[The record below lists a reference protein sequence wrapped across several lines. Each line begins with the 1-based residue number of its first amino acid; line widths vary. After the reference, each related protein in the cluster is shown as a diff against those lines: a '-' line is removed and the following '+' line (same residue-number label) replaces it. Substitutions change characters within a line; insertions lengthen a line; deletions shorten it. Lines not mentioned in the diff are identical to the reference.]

1 LDHCYYKKRKNISG
15 GIISTRATRM
25 FDPTRFLKYA
35 RGRLK
40 LWADFHKDYV
50 SFVSVFQ
57 KLPETELASLM
68 VTKYISHLR
77 KRFTQHKFISAE
89 IAFVRSAPVEYLDLV
104 RKVKLCTET
113 ELDEIIEFYDGV
125 FALSEMSKKEKNPG
139 GNSFPP
145 ARHACSIHH
154 VS

>member
-1 LDHCYYKKRKNISG
+1 
-15 GIISTRATRM
+15 M
-25 FDPTRFLKYA
+25 FDSPRFLKYA

-89 IAFVRSAPVEYLDLV
+89 IAFVRSAPAEYLDLV
-104 RKVKLCTET
+104 RKAAICTET
-113 ELDEIIEFYDGV
+113 VLDEIIEFYDGV
-125 FALSEMSKKEKNPG
+125 FALSEMSNKRK
-139 GNSFPP
+139 
-145 ARHACSIHH
+145 RC
-154 VS
+154 

>member
-1 LDHCYYKKRKNISG
+1 MIIKKRKKSWWKF
-15 GIISTRATRM
+15 ISTCAARM
-25 FDPTRFLKYA
+25 FDSPRFLKYA

-68 VTKYISHLR
+68 ATKYISHLR

-89 IAFVRSAPVEYLDLV
+89 IAFVRSAPAEYLDLV
-104 RKVKLCTET
+104 KKVKLCNET
-113 ELDEIIEFYDGV
+113 EINEIIDFYDV
-125 FALSEMSKKEKNPG
+125 ALALTEMSNKRK
-139 GNSFPP
+139 
-145 ARHACSIHH
+145 RC
-154 VS
+154 